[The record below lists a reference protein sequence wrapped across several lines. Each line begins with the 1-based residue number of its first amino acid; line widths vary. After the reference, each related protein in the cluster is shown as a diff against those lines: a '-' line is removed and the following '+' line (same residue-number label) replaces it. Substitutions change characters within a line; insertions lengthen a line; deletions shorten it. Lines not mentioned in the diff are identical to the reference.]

1 MPQLSTNKLHIVV
14 YNMLKRTFVI
24 VLNITKNYSFINNVK
39 NHTRTHTHT
48 HTHTTHTH
56 TPHGGIYHIAQKFDG
71 GKL

>member
-14 YNMLKRTFVI
+14 YNILKRTFVI

-39 NHTRTHTHT
+39 SHTHARARTHTH
-48 HTHTTHTH
+48 THTH